1 MEITL
6 PKIISAIDE
15 NNNVRMECKVIGT
28 YKTTDYG
35 AVFDS
40 GFSGD
45 VVIPQSMAVD
55 IGLSSGG
62 VAEIELADGSTT
74 IVKLYLCKV
83 KIGRITQ
90 EAATIIMG
98 DEVLL
103 GMGLMKPFDVCLRA
117 GTSEA
122 VVEPE
127 PSYADFVGVLHR
139 LTGAQ

>member
-15 NNNVRMECKVIGT
+15 NKSARIESKIIGT
-28 YKTTDYG
+28 YKTVEYG

-55 IGLSSGG
+55 IGLQSGG
-62 VAEIELADGSTT
+62 VAEIELADGTTT

-83 KIGRITQ
+83 KIGRTTQ
-90 EAATIIMG
+90 DASTIIMG

-103 GMGLMKPFDVCLRA
+103 GMGLMNPFDVCLRA
-117 GTSEA
+117 GTSEV

-127 PSYADFVGVLHR
+127 PSYAGFVEVVHR
-139 LTGAQ
+139 LTGA